1 MDLEFGRTILM
12 FIVGVLTLWFAV
24 LTFGIVKRQGQATIQ
39 ITRLGKWEDG
49 GVKFVEDFCV
59 ENASSGV
66 ALDVLVTVTSH
77 AGDVVW
83 RSRYAALSP
92 GQKIGVARFTSSQE
106 GGYWDGRSNVDYYE
120 YDGGERICVEYRD
133 NVLESGLGFVTG
145 KQSRRTAAVLEKVT
159 LAAAELPER

>member
-1 MDLEFGRTILM
+1 M

-39 ITRLGKWEDG
+39 MTRLRKWEG
-49 GVKFVEDFCV
+49 GGARFVEDFCV

-66 ALDVLVTVTSH
+66 ALDVLVMVTSH

-83 RSRYAALSP
+83 RSQYAALSP
-92 GQKIGVARFTSSQE
+92 GQKIGVARFTSHQGE
-106 GGYWDGRSNVDYYE
+106 GGYWDGMVNVDYYE
-120 YDGGERICVEYRD
+120 YDGSERICVEYRD

-145 KQSRRTAAVLEKVT
+145 KKSRRTDVILEKVT
-159 LAAAELPER
+159 LDAAELPER

>member
-49 GVKFVEDFCV
+49 GAKFVEDFCV

-77 AGDVVW
+77 ADDVVW
-83 RSRYAALSP
+83 RSRYAALSFP
-92 GQKIGVARFTSSQE
+92 PPTGTGPAPRVA
-106 GGYWDGRSNVDYYE
+106 GIV
-120 YDGGERICVEYRD
+120 
-133 NVLESGLGFVTG
+133 
-145 KQSRRTAAVLEKVT
+145 
-159 LAAAELPER
+159 